1 MAKRVEVDIKTRGAD
16 KASRDLGKVDKGL
29 GRLAK
34 SAGVAAAGFFGARA
48 LIAGFQ
54 SVISLTKQ
62 QVLAE
67 AQLNAVLKSTAGVA
81 GVTAKE
87 LTNMASALQKQTRFG
102 DEAIIKA
109 QSLMLTFTKVGK
121 EVFPDAIEA
130 VLNMSEAMGQDLQQ
144 GVIQV
149 GKALNDPI
157 LGVTALRRVGVQL
170 SKQQEDLVK
179 KFTNTGEIAKA
190 QKIILSELETQFGGT
205 AKAAGETMAGSL
217 DQMSNAAGDAAESL
231 GQALAPVIIPMAK
244 HFTEAAIGVSEF
256 FKRLTET
263 ELETRIRELQELGIE
278 TEHLEKRLRL
288 ERLQAISGEIKGNK
302 SIKDLKEENKNLDSD
317 TTQFILKQ
325 QELIDERIPLLE
337 KYNAMNVTLK
347 EDERARLKE
356 LNNEID
362 KILPTKIE
370 ENQKLIEQNERQ
382 VELLQEQA
390 LLLSRPTINSIVP
403 ETEDDIMGDELDF
416 GFAGMEE
423 PADTFF
429 EHLKEEES
437 SYTDWLQKNAKLRTK
452 IRNDEH
458 QNELAN
464 SFESAILSGQN
475 AKQAALSVLKAE
487 KSEAMSKLLSSIMDM
502 PFPANIIIAAGA
514 GALID
519 KAFAQIP
526 SFATGGSFV
535 TKGRTTL
542 PIGNGV
548 VVGDNASGM
557 ERVDVTPLPS
567 PTSNG
572 NNITINISAPLV
584 DETVVDHIIPAIRR
598 AEKLNL

>member
-34 SAGVAAAGFFGARA
+34 SAGVAAASFFGARM
-48 LIAGFQ
+48 LLDGFRSMINATREQ
-54 SVISLTKQ
+54 I
-62 QVLAE
+62 LAE
-67 AQLNAVLKSTAGVA
+67 TQLNAVLKSTAGVA
-81 GVTAKE
+81 GLTAKE

-109 QSLMLTFTKVGK
+109 QSLLLTFTKVGK
-121 EVFPDAIEA
+121 EVFPDALEA
-130 VLNMSEAMGQDLQQ
+130 ILNMSEAMGQDLQQ

-179 KFTNTGEIAKA
+179 KFTKTGEIAEA

-217 DQMSNAAGDAAESL
+217 DQMNNAAGDAAESIGKLLEGPITDFANKMTEVLEAVSRATEGKGFVEYILSGPKGSLKAL
-231 GQALAPVIIPMAK
+231 GIDVDKVKVSTRELMDGLNVPVPDLSVRMGIPQLPEVQNKYNEHLEIMSQLDNDALDVRMGGYEAEFFVQDALRKRNREAEKQRRKEERDAHREKIAQNL
-244 HFTEAAIGVSEF
+244 EAAI
-256 FKRLTET
+256 
-263 ELETRIRELQELGIE
+263 IQ
-278 TEHLEKRLRL
+278 
-288 ERLQAISGEIKGNK
+288 
-302 SIKDLKEENKNLDSD
+302 
-317 TTQFILKQ
+317 
-325 QELIDERIPLLE
+325 
-337 KYNAMNVTLK
+337 
-347 EDERARLKE
+347 
-356 LNNEID
+356 
-362 KILPTKIE
+362 
-370 ENQKLIEQNERQ
+370 
-382 VELLQEQA
+382 
-390 LLLSRPTINSIVP
+390 
-403 ETEDDIMGDELDF
+403 
-416 GFAGMEE
+416 
-423 PADTFF
+423 
-429 EHLKEEES
+429 
-437 SYTDWLQKNAKLRTK
+437 
-452 IRNDEH
+452 
-458 QNELAN
+458 
-464 SFESAILSGQN
+464 GQS
-475 AKQAALSVLKAE
+475 AKQAGISVVKAE
-487 KSEAMSKLLSSIMDM
+487 VAEAQAGLISSIMKAL
-502 PFPANIIIAAGA
+502 PFPINLAVAAGA
-514 GALID
+514 GSMIGKVTDSL
-519 KAFAQIP
+519 FS

>member
-16 KASRDLGKVDKGL
+16 KASKDLGKVDKGL
-29 GRLAK
+29 GKLAK
-34 SAGVAAAGFFGARA
+34 SAAGAAASFFGARM
-48 LIAGFQ
+48 LLDGFRSMINATREQ
-54 SVISLTKQ
+54 I
-62 QVLAE
+62 LAE
-67 AQLNAVLKSTAGVA
+67 TQLNAVLKSTAGVA
-81 GVTAKE
+81 GLTAKE

-170 SKQQEDLVK
+170 TKQQEEQVK
-179 KFTNTGEIAKA
+179 AFTKSGQIARA
-190 QKIILSELETQFGGT
+190 QKIILSELETQFGGV
-205 AKAAGETMAGSL
+205 AKAAGETMPGAL
-217 DQMSNAAGDAAESL
+217 DQMNNAIGDAQESIGEVL
-231 GQALAPVIIPMAK
+231 SPVVVTISDDIENLANIIG
-244 HFTEAAIGVSEF
+244 EAA
-256 FKRLTET
+256 
-263 ELETRIRELQELGIE
+263 
-278 TEHLEKRLRL
+278 
-288 ERLQAISGEIKGNK
+288 
-302 SIKDLKEENKNLDSD
+302 
-317 TTQFILKQ
+317 
-325 QELIDERIPLLE
+325 
-337 KYNAMNVTLK
+337 
-347 EDERARLKE
+347 KE
-356 LNNEID
+356 LSPFINAVN
-362 KILPTKIE
+362 TKIE
-370 ENQKLIEQNERQ
+370 KDGFFGTLFGGMRDLGFGLNTLLDIADHVEQTQQKLAAPDRPKASLIPDEDDMAEDLVVVDDFYNY
-382 VELLQEQA
+382 LQEQE
-390 LLLSRPTINSIVP
+390 SNF
-403 ETEDDIMGDELDF
+403 TEFQRKQAKTQKIIDDQLY
-416 GFAGMEE
+416 
-423 PADTFF
+423 
-429 EHLKEEES
+429 KEKIQNN
-437 SYTDWLQKNAKLRTK
+437 LQ
-452 IRNDEH
+452 
-458 QNELAN
+458 
-464 SFESAILSGQN
+464 SAILQGQT
-475 AKQAALSVLKAE
+475 AKQAGVSVIKAE
-487 KSEAMSKLLSSIMDM
+487 VAEAQAGLISSIMKSL
-502 PFPANIIIAAGA
+502 PFPINLAVAAGA
-514 GALID
+514 GGMIGKVTDSL
-519 KAFAQIP
+519 FS